1 MKTET
6 WVRLAAIGICTVTA
20 GAVGYAA
27 VKYFAGILLPFLLAA
42 LASSALRP
50 AAEKLQ
56 RQTRIPVKVGGTL
69 LIVLA
74 AGVLVTGMVCVGSY
88 AYDGAR
94 DLIAAMRAELEEE
107 SGPLHAL
114 EDLSVRLRSVFPEEE
129 ERLGSLSS
137 MVSQMIRE
145 AVSGAGTALSG
156 LAGSALMGLPRLFLS
171 LLVGVIAL
179 FYLFFDTSALRR
191 QALFFVSERTLCSC
205 TRFLSRI
212 REAVGGCLRAYL
224 LLLFLTFSELL
235 AGFLLLNVDRAVL
248 AALLTSLVDLLPV
261 FGVGTVL
268 VPWSI
273 LRFLSGDVF
282 RGVGLLVLFGVMVT
296 VRQFLEPRIVGGSL
310 GLHPLLTLL
319 AVFAGFR
326 LFGFAG
332 MLGAPILLYAVK
344 AAVSGEDEKEKS
356 EE

>member
-20 GAVGYAA
+20 GAIGYVL

-42 LASSALRP
+42 LVASVLRP

-56 RQTRIPVKVGGTL
+56 KKTNIPVKLGGTL
-69 LIVLA
+69 LIVTA
-74 AGVLVTGMVCVGSY
+74 AGLLVLGMISVGSY

-94 DLIAAMRAELEEE
+94 DLIASMRTQLEEE
-107 SGPLHAL
+107 SGPLHTLEAL
-114 EDLSVRLRSVFPEEE
+114 SLRLRSAFPEEE
-129 ERLGSLSS
+129 QRLGTLSAMAS
-137 MVSQMIRE
+137 RLIRE
-145 AVSGAGTALSG
+145 AVAGAGTALSG
-156 LAGSALMGLPRLFLS
+156 LAGSMLMGLPRVLLS
-171 LLVGVIAL
+171 LLVGIIAL
-179 FYLFFDTSALRR
+179 FYLFFDASALQR
-191 QALFFVSERTLCSC
+191 QARFFVSGKTLSTC
-205 TRFLSRI
+205 TRLLSRI

-235 AGFLLLNVDRAVL
+235 AGFLLLNVERAVL

-268 VPWSI
+268 VPWSV
-273 LRFLSGDVF
+273 LSFLSGDVF
-282 RGVGLLVLFGVMVT
+282 RGIGLLVLFGIMVV

-326 LFGFAG
+326 LFGIPG

-344 AAVSGEDEKEKS
+344 AAVSGE
-356 EE
+356 EEGVRREE